1 MKNRTRS
8 YTLMV
13 PAHAQEWLLRGLLL
27 MGSIS
32 LAAMLFAQGKLVDQR
47 DQAQGWYLPV
57 HGHVMIDGK
66 NAEGYELM
74 LYKDN
79 QLIGPVKPGKKGR
92 FELSLDIDQMYTLIV
107 TKPGYEMK
115 VIYIDASLP
124 KDLVTYPDYECSLSL
139 LPVNARNI
147 DPFYTDFPGAIV
159 RWNPE
164 MGGFYHSEHY
174 LSHIQTRLA
183 GYATAT
189 F

>member
-13 PAHAQEWLLRGLLL
+13 PAHAQEWLLRGLLF

-124 KDLVTYPDYECSLSL
+124 KDLVTYPDYECFLSL